1 MYNKIK
7 KLIERE
13 LNNVVRDLDR
23 AYSLSKVSPL
33 LSRSIKD
40 FTLRKGKRL
49 RPLLFVIGYLGFAKG
64 RAPYLYK
71 TAVSFEFLHDFLLV
85 HDDIV
90 DKADTRRGKPSMHKM
105 FENYLK
111 RFKNIKFNGQDLAL
125 IVGDVIYARAIESF
139 LSIKENTGRKEKA
152 LRKFINSAIRTGIGE
167 FTELL
172 SGIKNI
178 EKVSRQDIYRIYDYK
193 TASYTF
199 ASPLSC
205 GAMLAGADEKQ
216 TNKLYKYGI
225 YLGRGFQIKDDIS
238 GMFSEE
244 KEIGKSALTDLQEA
258 KKTILIWYAYHNSTK
273 KDKATIRKVLAK
285 NKVKRG
291 DLLKM
296 RKIIRLSGALD
307 YAKGEISN
315 LLRKAQDI
323 IKSSRMHKKYK
334 AFLNNYSQKLLIK

>member
-1 MYNKIK
+1 
-7 KLIERE
+7 
-13 LNNVVRDLDR
+13 
-23 AYSLSKVSPL
+23 
-33 LSRSIKD
+33 
-40 FTLRKGKRL
+40 
-49 RPLLFVIGYLGFAKG
+49 
-64 RAPYLYK
+64 
-71 TAVSFEFLHDFLLV
+71 
-85 HDDIV
+85 
-90 DKADTRRGKPSMHKM
+90 M

-125 IVGDVIYARAIESF
+125 IVGDVIYARAIEAF

-172 SGIKNI
+172 SGAKNI

-238 GMFSEE
+238 GLFSEE
-244 KEIGKSALTDLQEA
+244 KKIGKSALTDLQEA

-273 KDKATIRKVLAK
+273 KDKAIIRKVLAK
-285 NKVKRG
+285 NKVNRG

-296 RKIIRLSGALD
+296 RKIIRISGALD
-307 YAKGEISN
+307 YAKGEILS

-323 IKSSRMHKKYK
+323 IESSRMHKKYK
-334 AFLNNYSQKLLIK
+334 AFLNNYSRKLLIK